1 MKIRDDMVI
10 REKAGYIF
18 GYDSIVSILPE
29 MKLGKLYNP
38 HTVFDCA
45 CNATVYGL
53 NYMSLKLLHS

>member
-38 HTVFDCA
+38 HTVFDLRLQRHR
-45 CNATVYGL
+45 VWL
-53 NYMSLKLLHS
+53 ELHEP